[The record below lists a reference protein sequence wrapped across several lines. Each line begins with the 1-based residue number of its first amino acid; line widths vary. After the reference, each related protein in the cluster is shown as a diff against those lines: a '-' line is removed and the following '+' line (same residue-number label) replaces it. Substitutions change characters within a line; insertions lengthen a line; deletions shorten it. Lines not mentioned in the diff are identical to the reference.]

1 MISMLYFF
9 RDKVAGDVV
18 MHLSVSSP
26 RGEGGSGIG
35 WGF

>member
-1 MISMLYFF
+1 MYFPIN
-9 RDKVAGDVV
+9 AGDV

-26 RGEGGSGIG
+26 RGGGGGSGIG